1 MSDKDK
7 KKLFN
12 PDEFNSEGPYG
23 VLYFDT
29 AAPFTV
35 SDLNASL
42 SGDVNLDETVNIQ
55 DILLIINNV
64 LGNINF
70 NTEQNQQADT
80 NNDNIIDI
88 LDIISLVNF
97 ILNPQPFGWDFETE
111 WTGSDSY
118 IFVQYDPNITNS
130 TALWLSNTKQTLLD
144 RREKRKLAQDKR
156 DILNLFLQRNSIKK
170 AEIDAM
176 KDEIKTLKSML
187 NDLASKITS

>member
-1 MSDKDK
+1 MIVKQFK
-7 KKLFN
+7 KIFLMLLCLVYIVIS
-12 PDEFNSEGPYG
+12 DEFNSEGPYG

-88 LDIISLVNF
+88 NDINSLV
-97 ILNPQPFGWDFETE
+97 
-111 WTGSDSY
+111 SS
-118 IFVQYDPNITNS
+118 
-130 TALWLSNTKQTLLD
+130 LL
-144 RREKRKLAQDKR
+144 R
-156 DILNLFLQRNSIKK
+156 
-170 AEIDAM
+170 
-176 KDEIKTLKSML
+176 
-187 NDLASKITS
+187 TSF

>member
-1 MSDKDK
+1 MIVKQFKNIFLAILCLSNIVMTDD
-7 KKLFN
+7 FN
-12 PDEFNSEGPYG
+12 TEGPYG

-70 NTEQNQQADT
+70 NTDQNAQADT

-97 ILNPQPFGWDFETE
+97 ILNPQPNGWDFETE

-118 IFVQYDPNITNS
+118 IFIQYDPNITNS
-130 TALWLSNTKQTLLD
+130 TALWLSNTKETLL
-144 RREKRKLAQDKR
+144 
-156 DILNLFLQRNSIKK
+156 NNSPMNVHYFFISNRT
-170 AEIDAM
+170 M
-176 KDEIKTLKSML
+176 
-187 NDLASKITS
+187 